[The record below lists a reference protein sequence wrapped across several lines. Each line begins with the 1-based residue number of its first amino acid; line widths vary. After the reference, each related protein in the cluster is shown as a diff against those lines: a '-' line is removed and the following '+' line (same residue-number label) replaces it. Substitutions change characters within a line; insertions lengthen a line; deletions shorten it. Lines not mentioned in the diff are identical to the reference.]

1 MIVSF
6 DSRSAEDIYHGIS
19 SREARKIPQNIWKIA
34 CRKLDML
41 EAAASLSDLR
51 SPPSN
56 RLEVLKGKLKDCYS
70 IRVNDQYRVIFQ
82 FRDGNAYDI
91 DIVDY
96 H

>member
-6 DSRSAEDIYHGIS
+6 ASKSAEDIYHGVS

-51 SPPSN
+51 SPPAN
-56 RLEVLKGKLKDCYS
+56 RLEALKGKRKDYYS
-70 IRVNDQYRVIFQ
+70 IRVNDQFRVIFQ

>member
-6 DSRSAEDIYHGIS
+6 DSKSVEDIYHGVS
-19 SREARKIPQNIWKIA
+19 SKEARKIPQNIWKIA

-41 EAAASLSDLR
+41 ESAASVSDLR
-51 SPPSN
+51 SPPAN
-56 RLEVLKGKLKDCYS
+56 RLEALKGKLKDYYS
-70 IRVNDQYRVIFQ
+70 IRVNDQFRVIFQ